1 MAAADEDVAG
11 TDLTAEVV
19 APQAAGNPARAMVAT
34 AAAGRMASRCQS
46 DSGSSRAREQDEAD
60 PNGA

>member
-1 MAAADEDVAG
+1 MDADAADEDEAG

-46 DSGSSRAREQDEAD
+46 DSGSSRA
-60 PNGA
+60 